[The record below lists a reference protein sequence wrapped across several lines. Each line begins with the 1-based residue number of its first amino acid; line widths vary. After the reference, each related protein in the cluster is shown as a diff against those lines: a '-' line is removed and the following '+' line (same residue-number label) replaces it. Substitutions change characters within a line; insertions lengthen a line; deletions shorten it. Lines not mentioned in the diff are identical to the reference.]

1 MKLSCI
7 AFDEESGV
15 LTLEIDEE
23 AKQFLLERGV
33 NSLLMETLEKLNE
46 QEVSL

>member
-1 MKLSCI
+1 
-7 AFDEESGV
+7 V

-46 QEVSL
+46 QEGKD